1 MDHSHMDHGDMDHG
15 GGGGHGSM
23 PMCKMNMLFTW
34 DTTDLCIVFRQWH
47 VKGSASLVF
56 SLLAIVAICAGY
68 EALREGTRKYELW
81 LSNQEAAYNPGRAR
95 NNNNEDDLLRRRE
108 EEGEGEDRYQDNDPN
123 HGREPVAETTPFLG
137 IERIGTGPSESSSS
151 SSATVSQRA
160 RILKAILYGV
170 QNFYAFMIMLLFMTY
185 NGWVMIAVAV
195 GAGVGYYAFGSHTR
209 ATKETAC
216 H

>member
-15 GGGGHGSM
+15 GHGGMPM

-68 EALREGTRKYELW
+68 EALREGTRKYESW
-81 LSNQEAAYNPGRAR
+81 LSNREVAHNSRAR
-95 NNNNEDDLLRRRE
+95 NERN
-108 EEGEGEDRYQDNDPN
+108 EDRYQDNDPN
-123 HGREPVAETTPFLG
+123 HGPEPVAETTPFLG
-137 IERIGTGPSESSSS
+137 IERIGSGVSSSS
-151 SSATVSQRA
+151 ESAVSQRA

-170 QNFYAFMIMLLFMTY
+170 QNFYAFMIM
-185 NGWVMIAVAV
+185 
-195 GAGVGYYAFGSHTR
+195 
-209 ATKETAC
+209 
-216 H
+216 

>member
-15 GGGGHGSM
+15 DGGHGGHGGGGGGM
-23 PMCKMNMLFTW
+23 PMCNMNMLFTW
-34 DTTDLCIVFRQWH
+34 DTTNLCIVFRQWH
-47 VKGSASLVF
+47 VTGRASLIF

-81 LSNQEAAYNPGRAR
+81 LSNKEGAYN
-95 NNNNEDDLLRRRE
+95 
-108 EEGEGEDRYQDNDPN
+108 RYQDNAAVAAAN
-123 HGREPVAETTPFLG
+123 HDSEQGQEQVTETTPFLG
-137 IERIGTGPSESSSS
+137 IERIGGGGAGGGSSESP
-151 SSATVSQRA
+151 VGQRA
-160 RILKAILYGV
+160 RIVKAVLYGV

-185 NGWVMIAVAV
+185 NGYVMIAVAV
-195 GAGVGYYAFGSHTR
+195 GAGLGYYLFGSHTR

>member
-15 GGGGHGSM
+15 GHGGMPM
-23 PMCKMNMLFTW
+23 PMCSMNMLFTW
-34 DTTDLCIVFRQWH
+34 DTTNLCIVFRQWH
-47 VKGSASLVF
+47 VRGTASLVF

-81 LSNQEAAYNPGRAR
+81 LLNQEAAHSSGAQNER
-95 NNNNEDDLLRRRE
+95 N
-108 EEGEGEDRYQDNDPN
+108 EDRYQDNDPN

-137 IERIGTGPSESSSS
+137 IERIGAGLSSSS
-151 SSATVSQRA
+151 EPSVSQRA

-195 GAGVGYYAFGSHTR
+195 GAGLGYYVFGSNTR